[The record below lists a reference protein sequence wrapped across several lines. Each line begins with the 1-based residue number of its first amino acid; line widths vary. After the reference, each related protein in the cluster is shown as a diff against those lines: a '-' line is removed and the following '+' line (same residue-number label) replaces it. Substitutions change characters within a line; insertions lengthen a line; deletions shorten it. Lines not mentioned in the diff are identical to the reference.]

1 MIVSYIKNLQNVFEK
16 AQNESL
22 SAELNCI
29 FNESARHLPL
39 AISAFIIL
47 RQGQTTEFYR
57 LLQKKSELRYSKNFK
72 NQTLIFEYD
81 IKTEKENQATEIE
94 TTLLLDLVALY
105 LNERVDHYFEKEAIE
120 DFLKDQNEESA
131 ALIRMFCH
139 DLVNPLSILNMSM
152 EFLEDADE
160 DKKFSSI
167 LNRMKKSSEALF
179 NIIQSIRELNS
190 LQGRRK
196 NLTLEMLSLNDIFEE
211 CKKSFQDELNKKQI
225 QLTLKLPQDKDVHFL
240 ADRQTFLNYIFNN
253 LISNAIKFSR
263 DHSRV
268 ELAAEKIADQLV
280 LSIVDH
286 GIGMNDQQLAKIFK
300 FDKAIQRLGTHGEAG
315 HGFGLQFCRYA
326 LKLHGFKLQISSQ
339 ESKTDDV
346 PGGTTVKLTI
356 PLSA

>member
-1 MIVSYIKNLQNVFEK
+1 MIVSYIKNLQNIFEK

-22 SAELNCI
+22 SVELNYI
-29 FNESARHLPL
+29 FNESVRQLPV
-39 AISAFIIL
+39 AISAFTIL
-47 RQGQTTEFYR
+47 RQQKTTEFYR
-57 LLQKKSELRYSKNFK
+57 LLQKKSDYHYSKCFK
-72 NQTLIFEYD
+72 NQTLNFEYD
-81 IKTEKENQATEIE
+81 IKLDHGHRASDAEAG
-94 TTLLLDLVALY
+94 LLLDLIALY
-105 LNERVDHYFEKEAIE
+105 LNERIDHYYEKESIE
-120 DFLKDQNEESA
+120 EFLKDQNEENA

-160 DKKFSSI
+160 EKKFSSI
-167 LNRMKKSSEALF
+167 INRMKKSSEALF
-179 NIIQSIRELNS
+179 NIIQSIRELNA

-196 NLTLEMLSLNDIFEE
+196 NLVLEMLSLNDIFEE
-211 CKKSFQDELNKKQI
+211 CKKNFQDELDKKQI

-240 ADRQTFLNYIFNN
+240 ADRQTFLNYVFNN

-268 ELAAEKIADQLV
+268 ELAAEKITDQLV

-339 ESKTDDV
+339 ESKTEDL